1 METLL
6 RLSTLLIILFTVTAF
21 GQERKI
27 TLNDLPPAAKT
38 FISQNFPNQ
47 APSYVIEDKDI
58 RETEYEVVMTGGVE
72 MEFDAKGNCK
82 EIDGNGF
89 ALPDTVLPK
98 VIMQYIRKNYK
109 GQGVEKAEKKR
120 WGYEVELLND
130 LELEFDNNGKFLRLD
145 D

>member
-6 RLSTLLIILFTVTAF
+6 RLSTLLIILISCSAF

-38 FISQNFPNQ
+38 FISKNFPNQ

-58 RETEYEVVMTGGVE
+58 TETEYEVLMTGGTE
-72 MEFDAKGNCK
+72 IEFDAKGNCK
-82 EIDGNGF
+82 EIDGNGY
-89 ALPDTVLPK
+89 ALPDSVLPK
-98 VIMQYIRKNYK
+98 VITQYIHKNYK

-120 WGYEVELLND
+120 WGYKVELLND